1 MPNTSAH
8 NIYYPDSATNIAP
21 LESVFS
27 TMATSVD
34 TAIESVA
41 DDLATLT
48 TTVGTKAVAGEGGMP
63 YRMSAGLGT
72 STSALPDG
80 SSESFTVTFPTGRF
94 NQTPIVTASSSSP
107 RYTLA
112 ISAVSSTGFTLTVRN
127 NTGTTGTSYT
137 YYWHA
142 VQMTVGAGN
151 G

>member
-1 MPNTSAH
+1 MPNTTTH
-8 NIYYPDSATNIAP
+8 NIYYPDSATNISP

-34 TAIESVA
+34 TAIEVV
-41 DDLATLT
+41 DLKVDTLT
-48 TTVGTKAVAGEGGMP
+48 TTVATKAVAGTNGMP
-63 YRMSAGLGT
+63 YRMSAGSGS

-80 SSESFTVTFPTGRF
+80 SSETFTITFPTGRF
-94 NQTPIVTASSSSP
+94 NQTPIVTASSSSV

-112 ISAVSSTGFTLTVRN
+112 ISAVTSTGFTLTVRN
-127 NTGTTGTSYT
+127 NTGATGTSYT